1 MQEKGCDPLPVKDKL
16 IIALDVADL
25 KAAEDLVTRLA
36 PHVGMFKVG
45 LELYTAVGPAAIQLI
60 KERGGRV
67 FADLKL
73 HDIPNTVSRAARA
86 LVRHGVDMLNVHA
99 AGGRKM
105 LQATAEAV
113 KEEAYKQ
120 GRKPPLLIA
129 VTVLTSLD
137 ATSLKHEVGI
147 ERDLEE
153 QVVHWAELAQECGL
167 DGVVA
172 SPQELEAIRGTCG
185 PDLVI
190 VTPGIRQAGSQAHD
204 QRRVLTPAEA
214 VRKGAT
220 YLVVG
225 RPVTSA
231 PDPVAAVASILG
243 EMGAT

>member
-1 MQEKGCDPLPVKDKL
+1 MPRQDKL
-16 IIALDVADL
+16 IIALDVAEL
-25 KAAEDLVTRLA
+25 ATAEKLVVGLA
-36 PHVGMFKVG
+36 PYVGMFKVG
-45 LELYTAVGPAAIQLI
+45 LELYTAAGPAAIHMI

-73 HDIPNTVSRAARA
+73 HDIPHTVSQAARA

-105 LQATAEAV
+105 LRATVEAV
-113 KEEAYKQ
+113 KEEADKQ
-120 GRKPPLLIA
+120 GRKAPLLIA

-137 ATSLKHEVGI
+137 EASLQEEMGV
-147 ERDLEE
+147 RRSLEE
-153 QVVHWAELAQECGL
+153 QVVFWAGLAQECGL

-172 SPQELEAIRGTCG
+172 SALELEAIRSACG
-185 PDLVI
+185 PDFVI
-190 VTPGIRQAGSQAHD
+190 VTPGIRPAGSRRDD
-204 QRRVLTPAEA
+204 QSRVLTPGEA
-214 VRKGAT
+214 VRRGAS

-231 PDPVAAVASILG
+231 PDPVAAVNSILG

>member
-1 MQEKGCDPLPVKDKL
+1 MPVKDKL

-73 HDIPNTVSRAARA
+73 HDIPNTVSQAARA
-86 LVRHGVDMLNVHA
+86 LVRYGVDMLNVHA

-105 LQATAEAV
+105 LQTTAEAV

-137 ATSLKHEVGI
+137 ETSLKHEVGI
-147 ERDLEE
+147 ERGLEE
-153 QVVHWAELAQECGL
+153 QVVHWAKLARECGL

-172 SPQELEAIRGTCG
+172 SPQELEAIRGACG

-190 VTPGIRQAGSQAHD
+190 VTPGIRPAGSQAHD